1 MRIGIDCRMFQKSFT
16 GIGRYTY
23 ELVNTLQ
30 SLSKTDQ
37 QAQAH
42 EFVLFLNDPEYSDF
56 TPPSSNFKK
65 VLASAPHYSLDE
77 QTRFLKILN
86 AEKLDLMHFTH
97 FNAPIRYKKP
107 FVVTIHDLTH
117 TLFPG
122 RKMRGLPYRLAY
134 KAVIKNAVKK
144 AKRVIAISKNTKND
158 LIEIL
163 RVPSYK
169 IDVIYEAAGSEFRQV
184 RPEDLGTTA
193 KIIKEKYNIGPPF
206 LLYTG
211 VHRYHKNLPRL
222 IEAFAKL
229 AQKHQVL
236 KLVMTGKP
244 DPLYP
249 EAQQKVEELG
259 LSQSVVFPGLVSEEE
274 LIALYN
280 LATAYVFP
288 SLYEGFGL
296 PVLEA
301 MQCGTPVIASNTSS
315 IPEIAGKSKDG
326 TPNAILFN
334 PEEPEDMAEKIDQ
347 VLTDPNLQIKLIE
360 KGLSRAKDFSWE
372 KMTKE
377 ILALYNQQ

>member
-1 MRIGIDCRMFQKSFT
+1 
-16 GIGRYTY
+16 
-23 ELVNTLQ
+23 
-30 SLSKTDQ
+30 
-37 QAQAH
+37 
-42 EFVLFLNDPEYSDF
+42 
-56 TPPSSNFKK
+56 
-65 VLASAPHYSLDE
+65 
-77 QTRFLKILN
+77 
-86 AEKLDLMHFTH
+86 
-97 FNAPIRYKKP
+97 
-107 FVVTIHDLTH
+107 
-117 TLFPG
+117 
-122 RKMRGLPYRLAY
+122 
-134 KAVIKNAVKK
+134 
-144 AKRVIAISKNTKND
+144 
-158 LIEIL
+158 
-163 RVPSYK
+163 
-169 IDVIYEAAGSEFRQV
+169 
-184 RPEDLGTTA
+184 
-193 KIIKEKYNIGPPF
+193 
-206 LLYTG
+206 
-211 VHRYHKNLPRL
+211 
-222 IEAFAKL
+222 
-229 AQKHQVL
+229 
-236 KLVMTGKP
+236 MTGKP